1 MSVQLGY
8 LTDLPREPDNPE
20 FGALIVARA
29 WKYNGASHWVVPG
42 FYLGQDEFGHWI
54 HQPAG
59 SLIARPSTAH
69 IAPCDA
75 LCLIPHEGQWVA
87 TLYNDEA
94 EDFDVYIDLAS
105 NIGWQQMKRG
115 AWEVNSIDLDLDV
128 IRSHS
133 QGTFLDDE
141 DEFAVHSG
149 EMNYPQELI
158 DSIRRE
164 SERLLTQVAADHAPF
179 NHAYRAQWLAKAAR
193 LP

>member
-1 MSVQLGY
+1 MSVQHGY
-8 LTDLPREPDNPE
+8 RTDLPREPEDPV
-20 FGALIVARA
+20 FGALVVARA
-29 WKYNGASHWVVPG
+29 WKFNGAAHWVVPG
-42 FYLGQDEFGHWI
+42 FYLGQDEFGHWL

-69 IAPCDA
+69 LAPCDA

-87 TLYNDEA
+87 TLYDDEA

-105 NIGWQQMKRG
+105 NIGWQKMKRG

-141 DEFAVHSG
+141 DEFIEHSAAMHYPEELRAAIRAESRWLLEAVAKD
-149 EMNYPQELI
+149 Q
-158 DSIRRE
+158 
-164 SERLLTQVAADHAPF
+164 APF
-179 NHAYRAQWLAKAAR
+179 SHAHRQQWQAKAAE
-193 LP
+193 LT